1 MRPEDETSGP
11 GLIELSGI
19 QKSAVRVIEE
29 GNSATEVIASLR
41 SLVRDARLDL
51 ADIGIKEAAEEV
63 PLFLK
68 RDVERSDVTLKTDF
82 DRSLPGAK
90 GDRLQLQRVSF
101 NPVRYAINAMACAH
115 GKSRVLGVFLEI
127 AESDVPIAIAD
138 AGIGIDLDNRERIF
152 DTRCT
157 NGDRI
162 WVKENKM
169 RGTALTLAL
178 PARQSVQMSGSC

>member
-1 MRPEDETSGP
+1 MRPEDETSEP
-11 GLIELSGI
+11 ELIELSET
-19 QKSAVRVIEE
+19 QKSAMRVNI
-29 GNSATEVIASLR
+29 
-41 SLVRDARLDL
+41 
-51 ADIGIKEAAEEV
+51 
-63 PLFLK
+63 
-68 RDVERSDVTLKTDF
+68 ERSDVTLKTDF

-90 GDRLQLQRVSF
+90 GDRWQLQRVSF

-162 WVKENKM
+162 WVEENKM

>member
-1 MRPEDETSGP
+1 MRPEDETSEP
-11 GLIELSGI
+11 ELIELSET
-19 QKSAVRVIEE
+19 QRSAMRVNI
-29 GNSATEVIASLR
+29 
-41 SLVRDARLDL
+41 
-51 ADIGIKEAAEEV
+51 
-63 PLFLK
+63 
-68 RDVERSDVTLKTDF
+68 ERSGVTLKTDF